1 MFYAQSTGMVI
12 SGRHDLKFPSK
23 SIPKKEKKEAGTEC
37 GASSEMTAESA
48 GMQGKDSTPALQKVW
63 VPPYP

>member
-1 MFYAQSTGMVI
+1 MVI
-12 SGRHDLKFPSK
+12 SGRYDLKFPSK
-23 SIPKKEKKEAGTEC
+23 SIRKKEEKKEAGTEC
-37 GASSEMTAESA
+37 GVSEMTAESA